1 MSPIQLQ
8 QLQQA
13 YPEADSTTLYWLQH
27 KKIIDE
33 IETKR
38 EAERQGREA
47 ARAFNAAFEKELEK
61 LFKKQTKGFS
71 IVSVGESFYFFT
83 LHSQFLVKESQND

>member
-61 LFKKQTKGFS
+61 LFK
-71 IVSVGESFYFFT
+71 
-83 LHSQFLVKESQND
+83 